1 MSDYDD
7 SNSIVLFKNDK
18 WEPDSKHPVYKG
30 TVKMDG
36 KQKNVSVWIRE
47 AKGDGK
53 MEKGTK
59 FFSGTLDTWEGTPQ
73 GTGGHPA
80 PWDQAKQDSDIPF

>member
-7 SNSIVLFKNDK
+7 SNTIVLFKNDK
-18 WEPDSKHPVYKG
+18 WEPESKHPVYKG

-59 FFSGTLDTWEGTPQ
+59 FFSGTLDTWEGQAESGEQQ
-73 GTGGHPA
+73 GRKFVA
-80 PWDQAKQDSDIPF
+80 ESDIPF

>member
-18 WEPDSKHPVYKG
+18 WEQGSNHPVYKG

-36 KQKNVSVWIRE
+36 KQKNVSVWIRQASGE
-47 AKGDGK
+47 GK
-53 MEKGTK
+53 MEKGTT
-59 FFSGTLDTWEGTPQ
+59 FLSGMLDEWQAQQ
-73 GTGGHPA
+73 GGQSQAG
-80 PWDQAKQDSDIPF
+80 WQGDQAKSDSDIPF

>member
-18 WEPDSKHPVYKG
+18 YEQGGNHPVYKG

-36 KQKNVSVWIRE
+36 KQKNVSVWVRQ

-53 MEKGTK
+53 MEKGTM
-59 FFSGTLDTWEGTPQ
+59 FLSGVLDTWEGQ
-73 GTGGHPA
+73 GQGQQQSKQFA
-80 PWDQAKQDSDIPF
+80 PDSDIPF